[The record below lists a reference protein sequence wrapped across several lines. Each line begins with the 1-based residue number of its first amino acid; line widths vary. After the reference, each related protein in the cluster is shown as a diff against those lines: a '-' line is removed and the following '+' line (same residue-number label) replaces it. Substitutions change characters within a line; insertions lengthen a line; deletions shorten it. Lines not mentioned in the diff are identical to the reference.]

1 MPAPRVGSAI
11 RKVKAPLRLTL
22 LSVRDLIVTGAPFIV
37 LALFLLWAAY
47 VWLKPNPPKQVVLA
61 TGPEQGAYAEFGQ
74 RYATE
79 LKRYGIEVKLRSTG
93 GATENLRLL
102 KDPKQDVDLAF
113 VQGGATEALH
123 ASDEVTDGIE
133 LQSLGGLF
141 YEPVWIFYRE
151 DAARKVQG
159 LPKRGREPPPPVL
172 TELSQFTTLRINSGS
187 RGSGTGNLVR
197 KLLYAN
203 RIDRDTLNLSR
214 LEPTPAVMALLA
226 GEVDALILVSA
237 PESPLIQMLLMTPEI
252 RLFDFTQS
260 EAYARRF
267 AFLTALTLPR
277 GVVDLAKDVPP
288 GDVHLIAATSTL
300 VTRSTTHP
308 AILQL
313 FVQAAQRVH
322 GGTGWFARAG
332 QFPIGQDPERPLASE
347 AVRFYRN
354 GAPVLQRYLPFGIAN
369 LIDRMWVA
377 LVSIIAVLIPLSRL
391 VPPLYQFRIRSRVF
405 RWYGRLRRIEEIA
418 GSGAAEPDKL
428 LKELDEIEE
437 RVERVTV
444 PLSHADEL
452 YALRGHIDMV
462 RDRLRGGPRKAAEVS
477 GQGAEIGPASAQ

>member
-1 MPAPRVGSAI
+1 MKIKAPL
-11 RKVKAPLRLTL
+11 KAPLRITL
-22 LSVRDLIVTGAPFIV
+22 LSARDLIVSGAPFIV
-37 LALFLLWAAY
+37 LAAFLLWAAY

-61 TGPEQGAYAEFGQ
+61 TGPDQGAYSEFGK
-74 RYATE
+74 RYAAE
-79 LKRYGIEVKLRSTG
+79 LKRYGIEVKLRATG

-113 VQGGATEALH
+113 VQGGASEALH
-123 ASDEVTDGIE
+123 ASDEDEDGIE

-141 YEPVWIFYRE
+141 YEPIWLFYRE
-151 DAARKVQG
+151 DAARKVIG
-159 LPKRGREPPPPVL
+159 LPKRGRETPPPVL
-172 TELSQFTTLRINSGS
+172 TELAQFTKLRVNAGA

-203 RIDRDTLNLSR
+203 HIERDTLNLSR
-214 LEPTPAVMALLA
+214 LEPTPAVVALLD
-226 GEVDALILVSA
+226 GDIDAVIFVSA
-237 PESPLIQMLLMTPEI
+237 PESPLIQMLLMTPGI
-252 RLFDFTQS
+252 RLFDFPQN

-277 GVVDLAKDVPP
+277 GVVDLAKDVPSS
-288 GDVHLIAATSTL
+288 DVRLVAATSTL

-313 FVQAAQRVH
+313 FVQAAQRIH

-332 QFPIGQDPERPLASE
+332 QFPVGQDSERPLATE
-347 AVRFYRN
+347 AARFYRT
-354 GAPVLQRYLPFGIAN
+354 GAPVLQRYLPFGMAN
-369 LIDRMWVA
+369 LVDRMWVA

-405 RWYGRLRRIEEIA
+405 RWYGRLRRIEEAAAA
-418 GSGAAEPDKL
+418 GDVPPDQL
-428 LKELDEIEE
+428 LKELDEIES

-452 YALRGHIDMV
+452 YALRGHIEMV
-462 RDRLRGGPRKAAEVS
+462 RDRLRGASKPGSKSPADAVAMGSAA
-477 GQGAEIGPASAQ
+477 AQ